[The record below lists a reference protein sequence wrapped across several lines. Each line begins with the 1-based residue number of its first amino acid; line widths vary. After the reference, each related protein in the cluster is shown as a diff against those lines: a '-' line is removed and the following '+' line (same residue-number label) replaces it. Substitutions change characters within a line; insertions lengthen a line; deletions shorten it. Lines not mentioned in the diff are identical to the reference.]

1 MLTRRQRQLL
11 ATIEEHQRLYGVT
24 PSYEEMRLA
33 LGLGSKSGVH
43 RLILAL
49 EERGHLRR
57 LPNRARAVEIV
68 RPLVEAS
75 RVPVAR
81 GDDGNGAA
89 IFRPRFGQVGSE
101 APPSRSR
108 GRRKED
114 LAVTSVPMCGRIAA
128 GSPIEALAEVG
139 RDIMVPAECV
149 GDRAEHFAL
158 EVSGDSMRDAGIHDG
173 DTVLIRKAE
182 TAGNGAIVVAL
193 IDGSEV
199 TLKRLHTRKG
209 SVALEAA
216 NPAYETRLYGADRI
230 QVQGVLVGLI
240 RRY

>member
-11 ATIEEHQRLYGVT
+11 ATIEEHQRLHGVT

-57 LPNRARAVEIV
+57 LPNRARAVEILRPAIEAAGRVSVV
-68 RPLVEAS
+68 RD
-75 RVPVAR
+75 
-81 GDDGNGAA
+81 GDGAA
-89 IFRPRFGQVGSE
+89 IFRPRFAPQSAMAGPRSDTVRRSE
-101 APPSRSR
+101 ERDVISI
-108 GRRKED
+108 
-114 LAVTSVPMCGRIAA
+114 PMCGRIAA
-128 GSPIEALAEVG
+128 GSPVEALAEVG
-139 RDIMVPAECV
+139 RDVAVPLDCV
-149 GDRAEHFAL
+149 GDRGEHFAL
-158 EVSGDSMRDAGIHDG
+158 EVAGDSMRDAGIHDG
-173 DTVLIRKAE
+173 DTVLIRKTE
-182 TAGNGAIVVAL
+182 TATNGAIVVAL
-193 IDGSEV
+193 IDNSEV

-216 NPAYETRLYGADRI
+216 NPDYETRLYGADRV